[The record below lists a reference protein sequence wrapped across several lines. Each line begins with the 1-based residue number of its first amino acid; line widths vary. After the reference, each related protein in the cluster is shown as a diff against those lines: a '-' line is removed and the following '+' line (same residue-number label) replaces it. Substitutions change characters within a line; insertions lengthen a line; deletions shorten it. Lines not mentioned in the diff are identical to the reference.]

1 VPQDL
6 TPIIDDSP
14 LHLLA
19 EELWVPEVP
28 NSLVVLDVEKMSL
41 QREWQD
47 CADDAL

>member
-19 EELWVPEVP
+19 EELWAPEVP
-28 NSLVVLDVEKMSL
+28 YAPEMLDVEKV
-41 QREWQD
+41 
-47 CADDAL
+47 AL